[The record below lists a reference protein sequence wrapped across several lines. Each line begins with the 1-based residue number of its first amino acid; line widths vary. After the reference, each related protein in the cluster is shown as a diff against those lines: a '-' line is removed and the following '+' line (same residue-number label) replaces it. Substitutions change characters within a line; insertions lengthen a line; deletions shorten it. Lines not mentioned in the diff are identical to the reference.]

1 MSTMVWCRTT
11 RLSLTIHLIER
22 NFALKWQNE
31 KRKENDFIWK
41 NKWIS
46 RIIALK
52 MKRKK
57 VQLYTLK
64 CVNCA
69 WEKYSGK
76 VNLNK
81 NSSWLE
87 FVYLTNDLRGQKKK
101 LSKSLLEEAR
111 CDVSVVSSLVYWTFC
126 GIRKGNKKFSALK
139 IQWRSKTKCA
149 VPFIHS
155 NTHTAKTFISK

>member
-111 CDVSVVSSLVYWTFC
+111 CDVSLYLLSYTELFVASE
-126 GIRKGNKKFSALK
+126 KG
-139 IQWRSKTKCA
+139 TKSF
-149 VPFIHS
+149 PR
-155 NTHTAKTFISK
+155 